1 MIFITKIN
9 IKYNIIK
16 MIYLI
21 EFQNSQII
29 SALHCDNSEELIQ
42 EFEDK
47 IESSH
52 LSESF
57 QLLKQSYYNNEEIDE
72 DERFN
77 ALKDLFDSNC
87 RGDPE
92 YITCEEG
99 YIYYTNTVDNYG
111 MLLGGVKGHFLQKLY
126 NEYYY

>member
-1 MIFITKIN
+1 
-9 IKYNIIK
+9 

-21 EFQNSQII
+21 EFSYSQII
-29 SALHCDNSEELIQ
+29 SALPCDNSEELIQ
-42 EFEDK
+42 KFEDK

-92 YITCEEG
+92 YITCQEDFM
-99 YIYYTNTVDNYG
+99 YYTNTTDGYG
-111 MLLGGVKGHFLQKLY
+111 MLLGGIQGHFLQELS
-126 NEYYY
+126 NEYY

>member
-1 MIFITKIN
+1 
-9 IKYNIIK
+9 

-29 SALHCDNSEELIQ
+29 SALPCDNSEELIQ

-57 QLLKQSYYNNEEIDE
+57 RLVKQAYYNNEEIDE
-72 DERFN
+72 RFN
-77 ALKDLFDSNC
+77 VLRDLFDWNK
-87 RGDPE
+87 DE
-92 YITCEEG
+92 YITCQDE
-99 YIYYTNTVDNYG
+99 YIYIILT
-111 MLLGGVKGHFLQKLY
+111 LLMDMVCY
-126 NEYYY
+126 

>member
-1 MIFITKIN
+1 
-9 IKYNIIK
+9 

-29 SALHCDNSEELIQ
+29 SALPCDNSEELIQ

-57 QLLKQSYYNNEEIDE
+57 RLVKQAYYNNKEI

-77 ALKDLFDSNC
+77 VLRDLFDWNKE
-87 RGDPE
+87 E
-92 YITCEEG
+92 YITCQEDFM
-99 YIYYTNTVDNYG
+99 YYTNTTDGYG
-111 MLLGGVKGHFLQKLY
+111 MLLGGIQGHFLQELS
-126 NEYYY
+126 NEYY

>member
-1 MIFITKIN
+1 
-9 IKYNIIK
+9 

-29 SALHCDNSEELIQ
+29 SALPCDNSEELIQ

-57 QLLKQSYYNNEEIDE
+57 RLVKQEHYNNEEIDE
-72 DERFN
+72 RFN
-77 ALKDLFDSNC
+77 VLRDLFDWNKE
-87 RGDPE
+87 E
-92 YITCEEG
+92 YITCQE
-99 YIYYTNTVDNYG
+99 YFMYYTNTTDGYG
-111 MLLGGVKGHFLQKLY
+111 MLLGGIQGHFLQELS
-126 NEYYY
+126 NEYY

>member
-1 MIFITKIN
+1 
-9 IKYNIIK
+9 

-29 SALHCDNSEELIQ
+29 SALPCDNSEELIQ

-57 QLLKQSYYNNEEIDE
+57 RLVKQEYYNNEEIDE
-72 DERFN
+72 RFN
-77 ALKDLFDSNC
+77 VLRDLLDWNKE
-87 RGDPE
+87 E
-92 YITCEEG
+92 YITCQKNFM
-99 YIYYTNTVDNYG
+99 YYTNTTDGYG
-111 MLLGGVKGHFLQKLY
+111 MLLGVIQGHFLQELS
-126 NEYYY
+126 NEYY

>member
-1 MIFITKIN
+1 M
-9 IKYNIIK
+9 
-16 MIYLI
+16 
-21 EFQNSQII
+21 FQNHNHSDEFSYSQII
-29 SALHCDNSEELIQ
+29 SALPCDNSEELIR
-42 EFEDK
+42 EFEDN

-77 ALKDLFDSNC
+77 ALKDLFDWNKE
-87 RGDPE
+87 E
-92 YITCEEG
+92 YITCQEHFM
-99 YIYYTNTVDNYG
+99 YYTNTVDKYG
-111 MLLGGVKGHFLQKLY
+111 MLLGGIQGHFLQELS

>member
-1 MIFITKIN
+1 MN
-9 IKYNIIK
+9 
-16 MIYLI
+16 YLI
-21 EFQNSQII
+21 EFSYSQII
-29 SALHCDNSEELIQ
+29 SALPCDNSEELIR
-42 EFEDK
+42 EFEDN

-111 MLLGGVKGHFLQKLY
+111 MLLGGVEGHFLQKLY